1 MRIVL
6 DTTLL
11 VSGIFYIGKPWEL
24 LEKILRGEIGIIVSD
39 EILDEY
45 EDVCLRD
52 EFYEK
57 GGIDKDLVKFVLGEI
72 EKIAARVKPKKS
84 FEASKDPKD
93 NKFLNVAVEGKVD
106 YVLSSD
112 EKHLLILKSFQGIPI
127 IRVSEFLDELKKKE
141 RLPDYIVFS
150 SQKPERIFII
160 ESKAPKMKPEEMKR
174 RFLSYLLSF
183 SKRKEGKDKQ

>member
-72 EKIAARVKPKKS
+72 EKIAARVKP
-84 FEASKDPKD
+84 

-183 SKRKEGKDKQ
+183 SKRKEGKNKQ